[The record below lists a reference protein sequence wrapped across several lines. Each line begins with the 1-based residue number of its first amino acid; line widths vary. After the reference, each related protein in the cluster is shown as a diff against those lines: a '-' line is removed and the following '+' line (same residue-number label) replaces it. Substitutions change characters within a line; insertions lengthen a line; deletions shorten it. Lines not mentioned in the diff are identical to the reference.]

1 MKRKKK
7 LTLDLSAQEGSSTK
21 KLRINTSG
29 SQVIQEK
36 VPPQEE
42 FDNNFQPPIKS
53 TFNYVASSDPFEGFK
68 KKSGK
73 EKSPIN
79 NDNDV
84 KDLYATA
91 LSTSATNHA
100 ISSSSKCPYH
110 IKSKAET
117 HQEFTKTSVTKAI
130 LNNICKDANMIMELQ
145 KWISHIAQ
153 VIYTDSMFTSYFYL
167 EQVKSKQVPAAIT
180 HNLVYQL
187 FLLLNRQGKNAGE
200 EVKYCFDRFC
210 EYLSERISLNE
221 FKATS
226 QATLKKELPP
236 TFLGVDRANGC
247 QELK

>member
-91 LSTSATNHA
+91 LSTSA
-100 ISSSSKCPYH
+100 SKVFNDQEKR
-110 IKSKAET
+110 ISKA
-117 HQEFTKTSVTKAI
+117 V
-130 LNNICKDANMIMELQ
+130 Q
-145 KWISHIAQ
+145 K
-153 VIYTDSMFTSYFYL
+153 
-167 EQVKSKQVPAAIT
+167 KKGKQV
-180 HNLVYQL
+180 
-187 FLLLNRQGKNAGE
+187 
-200 EVKYCFDRFC
+200 
-210 EYLSERISLNE
+210 
-221 FKATS
+221 
-226 QATLKKELPP
+226 TLKIVKKEAEQSS
-236 TFLGVDRANGC
+236 TNSM
-247 QELK
+247 K